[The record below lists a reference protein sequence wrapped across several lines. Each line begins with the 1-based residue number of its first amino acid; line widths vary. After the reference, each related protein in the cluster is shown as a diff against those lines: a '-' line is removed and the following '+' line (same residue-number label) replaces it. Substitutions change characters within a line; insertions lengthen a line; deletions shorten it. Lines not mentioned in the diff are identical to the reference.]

1 MCACCLVAGDGGR
14 CSGRGRRRG
23 RALRRGA
30 LLHGSMLPCWSCGRL
45 TSSSKR
51 EERERTG
58 RGDERDDGPD
68 LDDGLAQLAF
78 ESSRCA
84 HERRQL
90 VVGCDGQKHEQAHP
104 RGRRKG
110 REHAL
115 PSRRRG
121 TETSTQKAGRGMQS
135 TSIVSS
141 LATPAGNDS
150 APKGVAG
157 RVSWRG
163 GGASRLE
170 AVARVDAVELVRLV
184 RVHLRERAGLDVVP
198 LRGEGARV
206 RSQLAVTRLGSGRA
220 SDAVVRLPLDRVGKE
235 THRLRVAAT
244 VPRHVSAASETSQV
258 CRRRREG
265 SVPDARRPAATSPRL
280 SLSAPRHRRAALQC
294 ARPPRHRSSTGGEG
308 EAGSGGQRGRVTR
321 TRAGLTPASAEA
333 GCAHE
338 QGQGQREAHSERARP
353 SRATSEIAAI
363 SSLALEKSSTESRE
377 ARTHRSRRQP
387 RWGWQRART
396 TSGTGCCENERRG
409 ETRSGSGC
417 EGGRER
423 GGDRARV
430 SAARSAGRSR
440 GRREGAHVFLRP
452 AGCAVEAKR
461 RPETT

>member
-1 MCACCLVAGDGGR
+1 M
-14 CSGRGRRRG
+14 
-23 RALRRGA
+23 
-30 LLHGSMLPCWSCGRL
+30 
-45 TSSSKR
+45 
-51 EERERTG
+51 
-58 RGDERDDGPD
+58 
-68 LDDGLAQLAF
+68 
-78 ESSRCA
+78 
-84 HERRQL
+84 
-90 VVGCDGQKHEQAHP
+90 
-104 RGRRKG
+104 
-110 REHAL
+110 
-115 PSRRRG
+115 
-121 TETSTQKAGRGMQS
+121 
-135 TSIVSS
+135 
-141 LATPAGNDS
+141 
-150 APKGVAG
+150 
-157 RVSWRG
+157 
-163 GGASRLE
+163 
-170 AVARVDAVELVRLV
+170 
-184 RVHLRERAGLDVVP
+184 
-198 LRGEGARV
+198 
-206 RSQLAVTRLGSGRA
+206 TRLGSGRA

-308 EAGSGGQRGRVTR
+308 EAGSGGQRG
-321 TRAGLTPASAEA
+321 G
-333 GCAHE
+333 
-338 QGQGQREAHSERARP
+338 
-353 SRATSEIAAI
+353 EIAAI

-396 TSGTGCCENERRG
+396 TSGTGCCEGERRG
-409 ETRSGSGC
+409 EIRSGSGC

>member
-1 MCACCLVAGDGGR
+1 M
-14 CSGRGRRRG
+14 
-23 RALRRGA
+23 
-30 LLHGSMLPCWSCGRL
+30 
-45 TSSSKR
+45 
-51 EERERTG
+51 
-58 RGDERDDGPD
+58 
-68 LDDGLAQLAF
+68 
-78 ESSRCA
+78 
-84 HERRQL
+84 
-90 VVGCDGQKHEQAHP
+90 
-104 RGRRKG
+104 
-110 REHAL
+110 
-115 PSRRRG
+115 
-121 TETSTQKAGRGMQS
+121 
-135 TSIVSS
+135 
-141 LATPAGNDS
+141 
-150 APKGVAG
+150 
-157 RVSWRG
+157 
-163 GGASRLE
+163 
-170 AVARVDAVELVRLV
+170 
-184 RVHLRERAGLDVVP
+184 
-198 LRGEGARV
+198 
-206 RSQLAVTRLGSGRA
+206 TRLGSGRA

-258 CRRRREG
+258 CRRGTKG
-265 SVPDARRPAATSPRL
+265 SVPEARAPAAASARL
-280 SLSAPRHRRAALQC
+280 PLLAPCRRSAALG
-294 ARPPRHRSSTGGEG
+294 ARPSRHCSSAGGEG
-308 EAGSGGQRGRVTR
+308 EPGSGGQRGRVTR

-396 TSGTGCCENERRG
+396 TSGTGCCEGERRG
-409 ETRSGSGC
+409 EIRSGSGC